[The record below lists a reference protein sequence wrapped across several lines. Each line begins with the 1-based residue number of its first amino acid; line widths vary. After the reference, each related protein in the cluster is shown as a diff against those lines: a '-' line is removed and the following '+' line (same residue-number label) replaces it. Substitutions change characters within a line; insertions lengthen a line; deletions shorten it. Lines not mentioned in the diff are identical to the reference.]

1 MCIDTC
7 GIVYKGYCINVLEE
21 LMIFAVTMN
30 PSLDR
35 IIDIDELIYDDVNKI
50 LEERRQVSGKAI
62 DAARVIK
69 ELGGQSVLLGL
80 VGGYNGLEVEG
91 RLIDEGIV
99 CDLSHVNGET
109 RTNIVIHQRK
119 KKLQTLFSA
128 SEPGVTPVE
137 IAAFHNRL
145 REIPRD
151 SYVIISG
158 GVPPGVS
165 PNFYAQVIT
174 SLQGKN
180 VRIVLDADGE
190 ALKAG
195 VMANPFL
202 IKPNIHEF
210 GRLVEKNVRDVDEV
224 AEHVPKLLDSVQ
236 YVVVSMGGRGV
247 AAFSRSE
254 RYQVMPP
261 KVNVKS
267 SIGAGDALV
276 GGLVYALS
284 EGMAFSEALVLAVA
298 CGTAS
303 TLNGVGAFCS
313 KGDVDRIRKEV
324 VVKNV

>member
-1 MCIDTC
+1 
-7 GIVYKGYCINVLEE
+7 
-21 LMIFAVTMN
+21 MIFAVTMS

-35 IIDIDELIYDDVNKI
+35 IIDIDDLIYDDVNKI

-62 DAARVIK
+62 DATRVIK
-69 ELGGQSVLLGL
+69 ELGGHSVLLGL

-91 RLIDEGIV
+91 RLINEGIV
-99 CDLSHVNGET
+99 CDLGRINGET
-109 RTNIVIHQRK
+109 RTNVVIHQRK

-128 SEPGVTPVE
+128 SEPEVTPVE
-137 IAAFHNRL
+137 IAAFHSRL

-174 SLQGKN
+174 SLRGKN
-180 VRIVLDADGE
+180 VRIILDADGE

-195 VMANPFL
+195 VVASPFL

-210 GRLVEKNVRDVDEV
+210 SRLVEKNVRDVDEI
-224 AEHVPKLLDSVQ
+224 AEHVPRLLGSVE
-236 YVVVSMGGRGV
+236 YLVVSVGARGV
-247 AAFSRSE
+247 VAFSRTE
-254 RYQVMPP
+254 RYQAVPP

-276 GGLVYALS
+276 GGLVYGLS
-284 EGMAFSEALVLAVA
+284 EGMAFREALALAVA

-303 TLNGVGAFCS
+303 TLNAVGAFCS
-313 KGDVDRIRKEV
+313 KEDVYQVHKEV
-324 VVKNV
+324 VVKNI